1 MVLDWYVVPSILY
14 RNVPPNGEDTT
25 IVPVGAVQVGCT
37 VTLADG
43 ALGGLGTGFTVTDV
57 PVLVH
62 TVAVSRT
69 VTL

>member
-1 MVLDWYVVPSILY
+1 MLY

-25 IVPVGAVQVGCT
+25 IVPVGIGHVGCA

-43 ALGGLGTGFTVTDV
+43 ALGKLGTGFTVTVV

-62 TVAVSRT
+62 DVTVSLA